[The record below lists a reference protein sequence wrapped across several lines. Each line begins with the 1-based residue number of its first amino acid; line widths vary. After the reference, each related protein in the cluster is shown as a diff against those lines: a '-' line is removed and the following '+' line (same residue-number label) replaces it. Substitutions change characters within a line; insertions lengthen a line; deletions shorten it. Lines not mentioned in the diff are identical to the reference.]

1 MNENKVSNVFDTFRS
16 MAIVEHEIT
25 IVLFAKR
32 AHIYFI
38 FNFLSFSRLK
48 SRRTRFL
55 WECKLPS
62 KLLESLSS
70 KSKGRRRKTSIA
82 YVSDSFCSTATSR
95 CGFLGSN
102 SKQLHV
108 PTAWNDFLAMEI
120 SPEAS
125 SSTKIERPLITFPLY
140 VSRWCFACF
149 KIIIPR
155 AGQWFDNDL
164 TSTLRR
170 IELQLISSLLD
181 LHQIG
186 LRLSFFKKEN
196 SKDPKRESGKQRNAK
211 QRRYDGRIRIGQWEL
226 VSLK

>member
-1 MNENKVSNVFDTFRS
+1 MFLILFVLWQ
-16 MAIVEHEIT
+16 IVEHEIT

-32 AHIYFI
+32 AQFI

-48 SRRTRFL
+48 NRRTRFL

-155 AGQWFDNDL
+155 AGQWFENDL

-181 LHQIG
+181 LGSPPNRFTFIILQ
-186 LRLSFFKKEN
+186 KKKTQKIRNEKVEN
-196 SKDPKRESGKQRNAK
+196 KETRNSVVTMVEFASANGNW
-211 QRRYDGRIRIGQWEL
+211 YH
-226 VSLK
+226 

>member
-1 MNENKVSNVFDTFRS
+1 MNENKISNVFDTLP
-16 MAIVEHEIT
+16 IT

-32 AHIYFI
+32 AQLI

-186 LRLSFFKKEN
+186 LRLSFFKKKLKGSETR
-196 SKDPKRESGKQRNAK
+196 KWKTKKRETA
-211 QRRYDGRIRIGQWEL
+211 
-226 VSLK
+226 SLRWSNSHRPMGTGIIKVVLPS